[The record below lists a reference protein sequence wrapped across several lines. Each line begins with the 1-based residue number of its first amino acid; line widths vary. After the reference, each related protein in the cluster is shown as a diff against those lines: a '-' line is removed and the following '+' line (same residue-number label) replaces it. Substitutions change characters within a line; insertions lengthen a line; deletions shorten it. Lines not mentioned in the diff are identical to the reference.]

1 MKFVAMVTRTL
12 KPGKTY
18 EDYRK
23 TWFHTVGFGAKNIIQ
38 TIVNINNPREII
50 SIGYTDVSE
59 EELKKVLDIDVA
71 VRSANPLDD
80 IVESTIVRHFGVMVA
95 SDDFSATGK
104 IDYVPPSVDGKPTD
118 YNKIVSS
125 LAHVKHEIEEAN
137 KKRHQLNE
145 TRKSVDKDE

>member
-23 TWFHTVGFGAKNIIQ
+23 AWFHTVGFGTKNIIQ
-38 TIVNINNPREII
+38 TIVNVANPREII

-59 EELKKVLDIDVA
+59 EELKKVLDIDVT
-71 VRSANPLDD
+71 VRLANPLDD
-80 IVESTIVRHFGVMVA
+80 IIESTIVRHFGVMVA
-95 SDDFSATGK
+95 SDDFSAAGK

-118 YNKIVSS
+118 YNEIVAS
-125 LAHVKHEIEEAN
+125 LEHIKRDIEEASE
-137 KKRHQLNE
+137 KRDKS
-145 TRKSVDKDE
+145 RKDK